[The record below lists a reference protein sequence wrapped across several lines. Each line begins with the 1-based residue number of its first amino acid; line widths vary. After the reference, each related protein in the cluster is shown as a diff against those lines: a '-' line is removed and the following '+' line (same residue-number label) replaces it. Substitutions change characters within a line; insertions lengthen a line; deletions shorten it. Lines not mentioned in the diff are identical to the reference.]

1 MEEKKE
7 RESTHLKYFGIDRML
22 PFLVKYKKQML
33 AMVLLAMAG
42 TVIDVAVPLLQRYA
56 LNHFVT
62 LKTLDTLPV
71 FIAAENLLGRTDPRG
86 KFILRFA

>member
-33 AMVLLAMAG
+33 
-42 TVIDVAVPLLQRYA
+42 DS
-56 LNHFVT
+56 
-62 LKTLDTLPV
+62 
-71 FIAAENLLGRTDPRG
+71 GRNG
-86 KFILRFA
+86 L